1 MLFIKRIIVKACAKN
16 YKKNKF
22 KFVEV
27 IWKKVLTFFRIRCRL
42 SAKMCKCC
50 IAPALRPVAYL
61 GFGKG
66 GHGERAERKPITGIW
81 GRSLHHGPGAEPLVG
96 GQGQSHPEAETVL
109 AIGRLMEAAKL
120 PIFLKF
126 GNAENHRNL
135 RCFAKNKVN
144 QTAKR
149 RHGLV

>member
-1 MLFIKRIIVKACAKN
+1 MTTFCGLLNFIFLRNNANICDFLRFQISEKWAIFRLPLNDQKPKLF
-16 YKKNKF
+16 
-22 KFVEV
+22 
-27 IWKKVLTFFRIRCRL
+27 
-42 SAKMCKCC
+42 
-50 IAPALRPVAYL
+50 YL
-61 GFGKG
+61 KG
-66 GHGERAERKPITGIW
+66 ASPPNPP
-81 GRSLHHGPGAEPLVG
+81 PGAEPLVG